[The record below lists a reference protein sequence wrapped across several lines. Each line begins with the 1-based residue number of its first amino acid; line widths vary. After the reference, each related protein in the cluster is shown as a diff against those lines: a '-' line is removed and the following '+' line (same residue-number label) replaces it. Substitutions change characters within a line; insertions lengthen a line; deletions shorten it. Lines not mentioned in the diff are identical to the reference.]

1 MEHWQEWFYGPCLA
15 SNTMKYTTTKN
26 YNDWGDGRDDNEKK
40 TETTMKIMLPD
51 QYLIVQSSIQSQKI
65 GLTEEDFATMTTA
78 IRPRRTIYLPF

>member
-1 MEHWQEWFYGPCLA
+1 
-15 SNTMKYTTTKN
+15 
-26 YNDWGDGRDDNEKK
+26 
-40 TETTMKIMLPD
+40 MKIMLPD